1 MNTRLLAYLPLVSY
15 PDPAPEGSVTRSV
28 EMAGALGADIHATAF
43 NILIPRVSTPI
54 GGLLINIPEMIRSA
68 EDQSLKH
75 CQSLAEWARRDAS
88 QLHISVECSQEPVS
102 PGDVGDF
109 AASQA
114 RYFDVS
120 ILGLAKD
127 NVVMREVAE
136 AVIFGSGRPSV
147 LVPDNDPIKALD
159 HIAVAWDGSRVAARA
174 LSDARF
180 LIGRGTRITVITV
193 LDEKRLGDKGIAK
206 SLAMSLERRGLEAA
220 AQTLTISGASIGF
233 ALQDAA
239 TNAGAQL
246 LVMGAYGHSRL
257 RDFVL
262 GGATQDVLNNL
273 QLPVLLSH

>member
-1 MNTRLLAYLPLVSY
+1 MNTRVIAYLPLVSY
-15 PDPAPEGSVTRSV
+15 PDPASEGSVTRSV
-28 EMAGALGADIHATAF
+28 EMSGALSADIEARAF
-43 NILIPRVSTPI
+43 NIVIPRVSTPI

-68 EDQSLKH
+68 EEQSRKH
-75 CQSLAEWARRDAS
+75 CRSLADWARRDAS
-88 QLHISVECSQEPVS
+88 RLNISFECSQEAVS
-102 PGDVGDF
+102 PGGVGNF

-120 ILGLAKD
+120 ILGMVKD
-127 NVVMREVAE
+127 NIVLREVAE
-136 AVIFGSGRPSV
+136 AVIFGSGRPSI
-147 LVPDNDPIKALD
+147 LVPDNEPVKAVD

-180 LIGRGTRITVITV
+180 LIGNGTRITVITV
-193 LDEKRLGDKGIAK
+193 ADEKPLGDKG
-206 SLAMSLERRGLEAA
+206 LAQRLVASLERRGLEAA

-239 TNAGAQL
+239 IDAGAQL

-262 GGATQDVLNNL
+262 GGATRDVLNNL